1 MAEVKTHIKQN
12 KLDLLQALRLLA
24 ALLVVIDHSILTLI
38 SKANFSIED
47 TFIEEFVGSFGT
59 FGVSVFFAISGFIM
73 IHTNRENF
81 GSRNNA
87 ADFLVRRFVRVVP
100 LYWLMMCVYILKLT
114 FQNNAPSIEHIIKSF
129 LFIPYLDT
137 DNIYSPI
144 YGLGWTLNYEMFFYA
159 IFAFSMIFSFKKG
172 VVFFFSFFLLITFSH
187 IYMSKPVDG
196 GFSVLFYFWTDPII
210 LYFMMGALI
219 GLLHPKFIKLGF
231 VNKYSFRLGFFLI
244 LISMACLLV
253 TVKQFSSNSIMYFTL
268 MMICT
273 LFVIMLCILGKD
285 RNQNSIFANMLC
297 FLGDASYSIYL
308 THSFLIGPSARVW
321 ALYFSNEFWPV
332 FILLML
338 WGASILGG
346 FVHVYIE
353 KKIASRL
360 KHIRVKP
367 LVVKPVSTE
376 LS

>member
-1 MAEVKTHIKQN
+1 MSEEIKHIKQN
-12 KLDLLQALRLLA
+12 KLDLLQALRALA

-38 SKANFSIED
+38 SKAGFSIED
-47 TFIEEFVGSFGT
+47 TFIEKFVGSFGT

-73 IHTNRENF
+73 IHTNRKGF
-81 GSRNNA
+81 GSRSNA

-100 LYWLMMCVYILKLT
+100 LYWLTMFIYILKLT
-114 FQNNAPSIEHIIKSF
+114 YQNNPPSMEYIFKSF
-129 LFIPYLDT
+129 LFIPYLDA
-137 DNIYSPI
+137 DNIFSPI

-172 VVFFFSFFLLITFSH
+172 VFCFFAFFLLITFSH
-187 IYMSKPVDG
+187 NYMSKPVG
-196 GFSVLFYFWTDPII
+196 NGFTVLIYFWTDPII
-210 LYFMMGALI
+210 LYFMMGAFI

-231 VNKYSFRLGFFLI
+231 INKYSFLLGFI
-244 LISMACLLV
+244 LIIILMACLFV
-253 TVKQFSSNSIMYFTL
+253 TIKQFSFNSFMYFTS

-273 LFVIMLCILGKD
+273 LLVIMLCILGKD
-285 RNQNSIFANMLC
+285 RNQKSIFSNMLC

-321 ALYFSNEFWPV
+321 SLYFSNEFWPV

-338 WGASILGG
+338 CGASILGG
-346 FVHVYIE
+346 VVHVYIE

-360 KHIRVKP
+360 KHIRVRPSVAKP
-367 LVVKPVSTE
+367 LIS
-376 LS
+376 